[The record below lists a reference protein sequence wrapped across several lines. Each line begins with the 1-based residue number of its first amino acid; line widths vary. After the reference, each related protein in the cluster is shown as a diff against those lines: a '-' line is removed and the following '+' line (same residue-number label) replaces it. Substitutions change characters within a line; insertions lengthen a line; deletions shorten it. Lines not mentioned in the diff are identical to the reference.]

1 MSKRGFNEFSQRTLG
16 KRSRENQLGEV
27 NTEEYRRIRKIVKLN
42 IVRNGMSVKESI
54 RQFKVNSPP
63 QMHVNSVASHA
74 SNVNGSSMSKPS
86 NEGTDLWKILEQ
98 DLLEEIRI
106 EQEMLQQQY
115 EEQYAEY
122 DDEAMM
128 HDVESYNA
136 TNAVHASANNTTHVQ
151 YPRGVLCPVCQTR
164 NLMRNGRIFF
174 CSCGMR
180 VDTQHDNISMDYVG
194 DVLRKHVDAH
204 IQRRCSGTPTF
215 SVNANFGGI
224 SNLIMQCQACNMYEI
239 VI

>member
-1 MSKRGFNEFSQRTLG
+1 MSKRRFDNFSQRTLG
-16 KRSRENQLGEV
+16 KRNRENELGEV
-27 NTEEYRRIRKIVKLN
+27 NAEEYRRIRKIVKLN
-42 IVRNGMSVKESI
+42 IVRNGMSVRESI

-63 QMHVNSVASHA
+63 QMHVNNVACHS
-74 SNVNGSSMSKPS
+74 STVNCNGMSKPN

-122 DDEAMM
+122 ADEAMM
-128 HDVESYNA
+128 HDVDSYDA
-136 TNAVHASANNTTHVQ
+136 TNTVHVDGSNNTHAQ
-151 YPRGVLCPVCQTR
+151 HSRGVLCPVCQTR

-174 CSCGMR
+174 CGCGMR

-194 DVLRKHVDAH
+194 EVLRNHVDAH
-204 IQRRCSGTPTF
+204 IRRRCKGTPTF
-215 SVNANFGGI
+215 SVNAKFGGI
-224 SNLIMQCQACNMYEI
+224 SNLIMQCQTCNMYEI

>member
-136 TNAVHASANNTTHVQ
+136 TNSVQAGANNTTHLQ

-174 CSCGMR
+174 VAVHA

>member
-1 MSKRGFNEFSQRTLG
+1 
-16 KRSRENQLGEV
+16 
-27 NTEEYRRIRKIVKLN
+27 
-42 IVRNGMSVKESI
+42 MSVRESI

-63 QMHVNSVASHA
+63 QMHVNNVARHTSTA
-74 SNVNGSSMSKPS
+74 NGSGMSKPN

-122 DDEAMM
+122 ADKAMM
-128 HDVESYNA
+128 HDVDSYDA
-136 TNAVHASANNTTHVQ
+136 TNTVHVGGNNDTHAQ
-151 YPRGVLCPVCQTR
+151 PRGVLCPVCQTR
-164 NLMRNGRIFF
+164 NLMRNGQIFF

-194 DVLRKHVDAH
+194 EVLRNHVDAH
-204 IQRRCSGTPTF
+204 IQRRCRGTPTF

-224 SNLIMQCQACNMYEI
+224 SNLIAQCQTCNMYEI

>member
-1 MSKRGFNEFSQRTLG
+1 MSKRGFDECSQRTLG

-122 DDEAMM
+122 DDEAICMTLN
-128 HDVESYNA
+128 H
-136 TNAVHASANNTTHVQ
+136 
-151 YPRGVLCPVCQTR
+151 
-164 NLMRNGRIFF
+164 
-174 CSCGMR
+174 
-180 VDTQHDNISMDYVG
+180 
-194 DVLRKHVDAH
+194 
-204 IQRRCSGTPTF
+204 
-215 SVNANFGGI
+215 
-224 SNLIMQCQACNMYEI
+224 IMQPMQYTRVQTILRMQYLEVYCAQC
-239 VI
+239 VKLVT